1 MKTLNSLFKQ
11 VFANGLREY
20 GYIKIKGR
28 QPYFARMIG
37 DEIVQVI
44 TYENVWC
51 GDTRGYKAFG
61 IFGGGA
67 TVYRETINLN
77 RSPRQNNEWLNDLSE
92 FYVNKDPK
100 NFDNDYR
107 VSLMKFLYN
116 PDDEESIINAFEE
129 ALDKTKMLMLPVFD
143 GITNLYDFVEF
154 YEVFQE
160 SSLFAPD
167 YVNGDFDKLP
177 SAEGLLYIKTDNHD
191 DFIERY
197 RERLSIKKVLIEKGR
212 SLWKYEDYV
221 KTLEEGRIERI
232 KKRDAIYQNPEIYEK
247 AQIEL
252 QKRKESNIKILRSY
266 GLEI

>member
-1 MKTLNSLFKQ
+1 MS
-11 VFANGLREY
+11 V
-20 GYIKIKGR
+20 
-28 QPYFARMIG
+28 
-37 DEIVQVI
+37 
-44 TYENVWC
+44 
-51 GDTRGYKAFG
+51 
-61 IFGGGA
+61 
-67 TVYRETINLN
+67 
-77 RSPRQNNEWLNDLSE
+77 

-107 VSLMKFLYN
+107 VSLTEFLYN
-116 PDDEESIINAFEE
+116 PNDEESIVNAFEE

-160 SSLFAPD
+160 SLLFPPD
-167 YVNGDFDKLP
+167 YINGDFDKLP
-177 SAEGLLYIKTDNHD
+177 SAEDLLYIKTDNHD

-197 RERLSIKKVLIEKGR
+197 RERLSIEKVLIEKGR
-212 SLWKYEDYV
+212 SPWKYEDKV
-221 KTLEEGRIERI
+221 KSLEERRIRRI